1 MKILTYDEVDPY
13 DVYRLCMTSFGQ
25 AMTEKE
31 VRMVLR
37 KDPRY
42 LDFYAVYAVEKGR
55 PLAQVVPMKMPV
67 HLTTGVTEVGGLQ
80 AVCSHP
86 SVWGKGYARRLMQ
99 HTHDVFRSLDLDIS
113 TLTTS
118 RNIRG
123 YHIYQSLGYRDLGPF
138 LRGLRRVPKD
148 RARPSGVRLR
158 KAKRSDL
165 PDIQGLFE
173 EYTKDDYGWTRRLP
187 EVLPTAVALTP
198 KLPGYYRILVRDRET
213 VGYFRTRPHWNIN
226 LEELI
231 APDFQDFRDAVALM
245 EHSMRGK
252 IASVHWITS
261 GKDKRRFLKLGYDLD
276 GPIGDTT
283 MAVPL
288 GRNVRAR
295 DIPSM
300 FGVKK
305 DRFAHYPTDDF

>member
-13 DVYRLCMTSFGQ
+13 DVYRVCMSSFGW
-25 AMTEKE
+25 AITEKE
-31 VRMVLR
+31 VRTVLR

-42 LDFYAVYAVEKGR
+42 LDFYAVYAVEGGK

-86 SVWGKGYARRLMQ
+86 SVWGKGYARRLIQ
-99 HTHDVFRSLDLDIS
+99 HTHDIFRGIDLEIS

-123 YHIYQSLGYRDLGPF
+123 YHVYKSLGYRDLGPF

-148 RARPSGVRLR
+148 RSRPSGIRLR

-165 PDIQGLFE
+165 PDIQHLFE
-173 EYTKDDYGWTRRLP
+173 EYTKGDFGWTRRIP
-187 EVLPTAVALTP
+187 EALPTAVALSP
-198 KLPGYYRILVRDRET
+198 KLLGYYRMLVREQES
-213 VGYFRTRPHWNIN
+213 VGYLRTRPSANVNI
-226 LEELI
+226 EDLI
-231 APDFQDFRDAVALM
+231 APDFHDFSDAVALI
-245 EHSMRGK
+245 ECTLRGK
-252 IASVHWITS
+252 TVSIMWITS
-261 GKDKRRFLKLGYDLD
+261 GEDKRRFLKLGYDLD

-288 GRNVRAR
+288 GRGVRAR
-295 DIPSM
+295 DIPAL
-300 FGVKK
+300 FGVTK
-305 DRFAHYPTDDF
+305 DRFAHYPTDAF